1 MYKWHCKKYEQLSLD
16 ELYEI
21 LKIRQEI
28 FIVEQDCAYLD
39 ADGLDK
45 NAWHFFARKSDDPQS
60 SRIAA
65 YLRVVF
71 PKHKY
76 QEPSIG
82 RVLTIKENR
91 GTGLGKELT
100 KKALLFI
107 EEEFPNQVTRI
118 SAQQYLQKFYEELGF
133 IAVSK
138 PHVEDGIAHIEML
151 KSKE

>member
-1 MYKWHCKKYEQLSLD
+1 MYEWHCKKYDQLSLD

-45 NAWHFFARKSDDPQS
+45 NSWHLFAQRSDDPQS
-60 SRIAA
+60 RQITA

-82 RVLTIKENR
+82 RALTSKESR

-100 KKALLFI
+100 KKALLLI
-107 EEEFPNQVTRI
+107 EKEYPNQVTRI
-118 SAQQYLQKFYEELGF
+118 SAPQYLQRFYEELGF
-133 IAVSK
+133 TAVCK
-138 PHVEDGIAHIEML
+138 PYDEDGIAHIEML
-151 KSKE
+151 KSK